1 MNDSDALRDPSGR
14 SPATRGV
21 DGESQREAS
30 ELAEGDLE
38 HVVGGLARPWIH
50 PTSLGESE
58 LSLTNP

>member
-1 MNDSDALRDPSGR
+1 MSDSDALRDPS
-14 SPATRGV
+14 SV

-50 PTSLGESE
+50 PTSPGESE